1 MNDVA
6 ADVATPKLAEIVA
19 RKRARALDE
28 ASLATLLAEAHTAN
42 AFLPVPVERELLARI
57 VRAAGM
63 GPTSGNSQPMR
74 LTFVESSDAKA
85 RLVAMVSPGNV
96 DKTLAAPVTAIV
108 AADLRF
114 YEHLGRLYPQSPDMA
129 VNYAKPERAVATR
142 QAALTNATLQGA
154 YFMIAAR
161 AHGLDVG
168 PLGGFDRDRL
178 DAAFFPDGR
187 YASIWIVNLGYG
199 DDAKIR
205 PRNPR
210 FAFKEIATFV

>member
-1 MNDVA
+1 
-6 ADVATPKLAEIVA
+6 
-19 RKRARALDE
+19 
-28 ASLATLLAEAHTAN
+28 
-42 AFLPVPVERELLARI
+42 
-57 VRAAGM
+57 M

-114 YEHLGRLYPQSPDMA
+114 YEHLGRLYPQSPDMGA
-129 VNYAKPERAVATR
+129 NYAKPERAAATR

-154 YFMIAAR
+154 YFMLAAR

-168 PLGGFDRDRL
+168 PLGGFDRERV
-178 DAAFFPDGR
+178 DAAFFADGR
-187 YASIWIVNLGYG
+187 CTAIWLVNLGYG

-210 FAFKEIATFV
+210 FAFEEVATFV